1 MKMHAGTRAVMLLAI
16 MVSGVYLGTFEAK
29 AEAVSV
35 HPGDANADWRI
46 VLSEA
51 IAYLAGWQGGSNPMA
66 YAIRAAYLWQ
76 NGELYHYDAGEN
88 VPLCWALGSVEG
100 EGEGEG
106 EVFSLMLGLGAVNPE
121 YIHGTMVPSPEPIEI
136 CPPLEGQPWC
146 GLYSAGTEVHLVPLP
161 HEGYEFDHWTEDLGG
176 SDVPGIVVMDADKH
190 INAEFTVVSEGE
202 GEEPIEGESEDCDD
216 SNPCTTDSYDPESG
230 GCVHTQLDC
239 DDGDECTI
247 DSCDPET
254 GLCLHTP
261 YCETQDPCPI
271 YACVTLGGFPLCVFM
286 CEGVEE

>member
-136 CPPLEGQPWC
+136 CPPLKANRGADCTLPGQRFTWC
-146 GLYSAGTEVHLVPLP
+146 LCHTK
-161 HEGYEFDHWTEDLGG
+161 
-176 SDVPGIVVMDADKH
+176 VMNLTIGQKTWA
-190 INAEFTVVSEGE
+190 AVTF
-202 GEEPIEGESEDCDD
+202 
-216 SNPCTTDSYDPESG
+216 PELWSWMQ
-230 GCVHTQLDC
+230 TS
-239 DDGDECTI
+239 I
-247 DSCDPET
+247 S
-254 GLCLHTP
+254 TP
-261 YCETQDPCPI
+261 S
-271 YACVTLGGFPLCVFM
+271 LL
-286 CEGVEE
+286 